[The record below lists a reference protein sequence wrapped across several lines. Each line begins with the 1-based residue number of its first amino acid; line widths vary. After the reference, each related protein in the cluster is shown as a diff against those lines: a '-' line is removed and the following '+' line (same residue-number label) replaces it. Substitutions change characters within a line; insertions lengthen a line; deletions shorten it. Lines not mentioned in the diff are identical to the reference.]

1 MSDTREMLTDIETR
15 KRLIRNQKCFINLN
29 EKEVDMLATLL
40 VDRTY
45 MPGNVIVKEGES
57 VDSIYMIVSGDAE
70 VFRTHLEN
78 HETRNEKL
86 ATLTEGG
93 AIGLND
99 YGFFSLTGRR
109 TATVIAATEM
119 TTLRLSVVV
128 FRGFALAYPHANQ
141 VMREQAEQFG
151 A

>member
-1 MSDTREMLTDIETR
+1 MSETREMLTDIETR
-15 KRLIRNQKCFINLN
+15 KRLIRNQKCFMALS

-45 MPGNVIVKEGES
+45 MPGNVIVKEGET
-57 VDSIYMIVSGDAE
+57 VDSIYLIVNGDAD
-70 VFRTHLEN
+70 VFKSHTEN
-78 HETRNEKL
+78 HVEHNEKV
-86 ATLTEGG
+86 ATLHEGN
-93 AIGLND
+93 AIGLSD

-109 TATVIAATEM
+109 TASVIAATEM

-141 VMREQAEQFG
+141 VMREQAEQFRS
-151 A
+151 